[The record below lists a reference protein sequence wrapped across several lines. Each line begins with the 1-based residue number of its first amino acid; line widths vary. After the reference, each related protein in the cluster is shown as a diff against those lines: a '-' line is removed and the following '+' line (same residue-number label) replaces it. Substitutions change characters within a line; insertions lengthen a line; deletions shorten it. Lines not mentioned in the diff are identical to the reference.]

1 MSKIDRQ
8 EIALAIARELQDTLP
23 SSRISDRT
31 GVTVIDSSSG
41 KIEVTDDGVVV
52 TTKRGVSAGWTHEE
66 SCSPEHSAM
75 RCNLLCG
82 ASHDSE

>member
-1 MSKIDRQ
+1 MSKIDRL
-8 EIALAIARELQDTLP
+8 EIALTIVKELRDVISP
-23 SSRISDRT
+23 PRISDHA
-31 GVTVIDSSSG
+31 GVTAIDSPSG

-75 RCNLLCG
+75 RCNLLLQ
-82 ASHDSE
+82 SVS

>member
-8 EIALAIARELQDTLP
+8 EIALAIAGELQDTFTSL
-23 SSRISDRT
+23 RISDHT
-31 GVTVIDSSSG
+31 GVTVIDSLAG
-41 KIEVTDDGVVV
+41 KVDVTDDGVVV

-75 RCNLLCG
+75 RCNLLLR
-82 ASHDSE
+82 SVS

>member
-31 GVTVIDSSSG
+31 GVTVIDSPSG
-41 KIEVTDDGVVV
+41 EIEITDDGVVV

-75 RCNLLCG
+75 RCNLLLR
-82 ASHDSE
+82 SVS

>member
-8 EIALAIARELQDTLP
+8 EIALTIAKELQNMITPL
-23 SSRISDRT
+23 RISDSA
-31 GVTVIDSSSG
+31 GVTVIDSPSG

-52 TTKRGVSAGWTHEE
+52 ATSRGVSAGWTHEE

-75 RCNLLCG
+75 RCNLLLR
-82 ASHDSE
+82 SVS

>member
-8 EIALAIARELQDTLP
+8 EIALTIVGELRDVTP
-23 SSRISDRT
+23 PPRISDHA
-31 GVTVIDSSSG
+31 GVTVIDSPSG

-75 RCNLLCG
+75 RCSLLLR
-82 ASHDSE
+82 SVS

>member
-8 EIALAIARELQDTLP
+8 EIALTIARELQGMLP
-23 SSRISDRT
+23 APRISDHA

-41 KIEVTDDGVVV
+41 KIEITDNGVVV

-66 SCSPEHSAM
+66 SCSPEYSAM
-75 RCNLLCG
+75 RCNLLLR
-82 ASHDSE
+82 SVS

>member
-8 EIALAIARELQDTLP
+8 EIALTIVRELRDVAP
-23 SSRISDRT
+23 PPRISDHT

-41 KIEVTDDGVVV
+41 KIEITDDGVVV

-66 SCSPEHSAM
+66 SCSPEHSAV
-75 RCNLLCG
+75 RCNLLLR
-82 ASHDSE
+82 SVS

>member
-8 EIALAIARELQDTLP
+8 EIVLAITRGLQDTP
-23 SSRISDRT
+23 PPPRISDHA
-31 GVTVIDSSSG
+31 GVTVIDFPSG

-75 RCNLLCG
+75 RCNLLLR
-82 ASHDSE
+82 SVS

>member
-1 MSKIDRQ
+1 MSKIDRRG
-8 EIALAIARELQDTLP
+8 IALEIVKELRDTLP
-23 SSRISDRT
+23 SPRISDRT
-31 GVTVIDSSSG
+31 GVTVIDSPSG

-75 RCNLLCG
+75 RCNLLLR
-82 ASHDSE
+82 SVS

>member
-8 EIALAIARELQDTLP
+8 EIALAIARELQDAITAP
-23 SSRISDRT
+23 RISDRA

-41 KIEVTDDGVVV
+41 KIEITDDGVVV

-75 RCNLLCG
+75 RCNLLLR
-82 ASHDSE
+82 SVS

>member
-8 EIALAIARELQDTLP
+8 EIALTIVKELRYMLP
-23 SSRISDRT
+23 SPRISDRT
-31 GVTVIDSSSG
+31 GVTIIDSSAG
-41 KIEVTDDGVVV
+41 KIEITDDGVVV

-75 RCNLLCG
+75 RCNLLLR
-82 ASHDSE
+82 SVS

>member
-1 MSKIDRQ
+1 MSKIDRR
-8 EIALAIARELQDTLP
+8 EIATAIARELQDTIT

-41 KIEVTDDGVVV
+41 KIEVTDNGVFV

-75 RCNLLCG
+75 RCNLLLR
-82 ASHDSE
+82 SVS

>member
-8 EIALAIARELQDTLP
+8 EIALTIAGELRDITP
-23 SSRISDRT
+23 PPRISDRT
-31 GVTVIDSSSG
+31 GVTVIDSPPG
-41 KIEVTDDGVVV
+41 KIEITDDGVVV

-75 RCNLLCG
+75 RCNLLLR
-82 ASHDSE
+82 SVS

>member
-31 GVTVIDSSSG
+31 GVTVIDSPLG

-75 RCNLLCG
+75 RCNLLLR
-82 ASHDSE
+82 SVS

>member
-1 MSKIDRQ
+1 MSKIDRR

-23 SSRISDRT
+23 SSRISDRM
-31 GVTVIDSSSG
+31 GVAVIDSPSG
-41 KIEVTDDGVVV
+41 KIEITDDGVVV

-75 RCNLLCG
+75 RCNLLLR
-82 ASHDSE
+82 SVS